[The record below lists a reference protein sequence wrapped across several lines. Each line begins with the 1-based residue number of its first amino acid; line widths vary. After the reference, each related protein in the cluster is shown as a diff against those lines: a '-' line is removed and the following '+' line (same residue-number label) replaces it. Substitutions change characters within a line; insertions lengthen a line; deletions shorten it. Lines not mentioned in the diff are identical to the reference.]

1 MGVDPDKDR
10 QRVTICTWLN
20 GRLVQDGSIGTMIF
34 NVAELVA
41 YCSTFFTLAL
51 GDLILTGAPAGCDV
65 SQTPKVALHPG
76 DVPKS
81 R

>member
-1 MGVDPDKDR
+1 
-10 QRVTICTWLN
+10 
-20 GRLVQDGSIGTMIF
+20 MIF